1 MQLGN
6 LSLRAKLLGALALV
20 VTAASLPLIR
30 IGYVDTYGHA
40 LEAAKGRFD
49 DVTRIVADEV
59 ERSYLNRQTLVVEK
73 ATIEKDDIIAELDA
87 VEEWVKENRVG
98 AMRSTLDFLYTAW
111 RTNVAVVNEWG
122 EFLTLSPDVRRA
134 WALDPVDSLGIR
146 FREYLRNTGR
156 NFARDEFTFLRL
168 RSEAGVDEPYLVGV
182 RKVAGYTVVVLQILD
197 YLEPSEEA
205 LVEEVALHAKDAVA
219 SVTVDPRTTLRIVTA
234 SDREIARRGPRS
246 SSRSNPESGVEPNAS
261 ASTLSDALRRKAR
274 TEGFASCI
282 LDEPSGKRL
291 AAVRYIKV
299 LDWYVEGTVPLRVV
313 SGPAERYAARLAG
326 IAFGVFLIVALAGLG
341 LVTWFLRPL
350 RRLAYAAERLERI
363 DLRSDD
369 SMKELE
375 AIGAGLPADVKDE
388 VGLVAR
394 SFGRMLRALSKNVLA
409 LKESLARQ
417 HGIEGEM
424 RAAREIQTGMLAAPD
439 TIFRSEGFE
448 AYGLTDPA
456 RDVGGDFY
464 EVVELEKSRRAL
476 VVGDVSGKGASAAL
490 LMAVSLTLVR
500 NALLDGLDP
509 AAALKKVNDQIAARN
524 PSCMFVTIWAG
535 VFDPSTGRLD
545 YANGGHCPPF
555 TLTETRVGNGLE
567 VRPGRLEGVSGPL
580 VGALE
585 GADYVG
591 FSTTIAPGETVV
603 LYTDG
608 VSEAMNAKRELFGEE
623 RLEKV
628 LIADVFPSTKD
639 AALAVTAAVAAH
651 RGDVE
656 QSDDITML
664 VFRRTQSIEETAQ

>member
-1 MQLGN
+1 MLLGN

-40 LEAAKGRFD
+40 LDAAKGRFD

-87 VEEWVKENRVG
+87 VEEWVKENRVS
-98 AMRSTLDFLYTAW
+98 AMQPTLDFLYTAW

-168 RSEAGVDEPYLVGV
+168 RSEAGIDEPYLVGV

-219 SVTVDPRTTLRIVTA
+219 SVAVDPKTALRIVAA
-234 SDREIARRGPRS
+234 SGREIAQRGPA
-246 SSRSNPESGVEPNAS
+246 SRPGGNPESGAEPHAS
-261 ASTLSDALRRKAR
+261 AVALSDALRGKAR
-274 TEGFASCI
+274 TEGFASGI
-282 LDEPSGKRL
+282 LEEPSGKRL
-291 AAVRYIKV
+291 AAVRYIKA
-299 LDWYVEGTVPLRVV
+299 LDWYVEGAVPLEVV

-350 RRLAYAAERLERI
+350 RRLAYAAGRLERI

-375 AIGAGLPADVKDE
+375 AIGAGLPSDVKDE

-394 SFGRMLRALSKNVLA
+394 SFDRMLRALSKNVLA

-424 RAAREIQTGMLAAPD
+424 RAAREIQTGMLAEPD
-439 TIFRSEGFE
+439 TIFRSESFE

-464 EVVELEKSRRAL
+464 DVVELDDGRRAL

-509 AAALKKVNDQIAARN
+509 AATLKKVNDQIAARN

-535 VFDPSTGRLD
+535 VFNPETGRLD

-555 TLTETRVGNGLE
+555 TLAEQKTANGRE
-567 VRPGRLEGVSGPL
+567 VRTERLDGVSGPL
-580 VGALE
+580 VGALD

-591 FSTTIAPGETVV
+591 FTTTIEPGETVV

-608 VSEAMNAKRELFGEE
+608 VSEAMNAKRELFGEA
-623 RLEKV
+623 RLERV
-628 LIADVFPSTKD
+628 LTADAFPSTKD
-639 AALAVTAAVAAH
+639 AALAVSAAVAAY

-664 VFRRTQSIEETAQ
+664 VFRRTQPNEEAAS